1 MIQNNFYLI
10 QIFIY
15 CFRPPQ
21 KSGHKDKL
29 EIILYSHIKSLLDVK
44 NQEKIHEGAKA
55 RDSQHVTR
63 RQSVS

>member
-1 MIQNNFYLI
+1 MSISKN
-10 QIFIY
+10 
-15 CFRPPQ
+15 RPPQ

-29 EIILYSHIKSLLDVK
+29 EIILNSHIKSLLDVK
-44 NQEKIHEGAKA
+44 NQEKIHEGAKT

>member
-1 MIQNNFYLI
+1 MIFRYTLKRNA
-10 QIFIY
+10 IFI
-15 CFRPPQ
+15 FRPPQ

-29 EIILYSHIKSLLDVK
+29 EIILNSHIKSLLDVK